1 MLLHSLSLELNNLTF
16 SVSRNYLDWLT
27 CIPWGAHSE
36 ENFDIKKA
44 KEILD
49 EDHYGLEDIKD
60 RILVGRAV

>member
-1 MLLHSLSLELNNLTF
+1 M
-16 SVSRNYLDWLT
+16 
-27 CIPWGAHSE
+27 PWGMHSE

-60 RILVGRAV
+60 RILVSSMYVCLHIP